1 MKIDKWYNEQKLWLK
16 IVLIVVPFVG
26 WVMEILIHLSI
37 YLRTK
42 KTIDLVLFIV
52 SIIFCFPLVVLDVVF
67 LAIKGHIF
75 GVDDFQE
82 MTDGKEHV
90 DGEPKEEKPEEEKK

>member
-1 MKIDKWYNEQKLWLK
+1 MTVDKWYNEKQLWLK

-52 SIIFCFPLVVLDVVF
+52 SIVFCFPLVVLDVVF
-67 LAIKGHIF
+67 LAVKGHIF
-75 GVDDFQE
+75 GMEEIEALTDD
-82 MTDGKEHV
+82 KEHV
-90 DGEPKEEKPEEEKK
+90 DGEKKEEKPEEDK

>member
-1 MKIDKWYNEQKLWLK
+1 MTVDKWYNEKQLWLK

-42 KTIDLVLFIV
+42 KTVDLVLFII
-52 SIIFCFPLVVLDVVF
+52 SIVFCFPLVVLDVVF
-67 LAIKGHIF
+67 LAVKGHIF
-75 GVDDFQE
+75 GVEEIDAIVDD
-82 MTDGKEHV
+82 KERV
-90 DGEPKEEKPEEEKK
+90 DGEKKEEKPEEDK

>member
-1 MKIDKWYNEQKLWLK
+1 MTVDKWYNEKQLWLK
-16 IVLIVVPFVG
+16 IVLIVVPLVG

-42 KTIDLVLFIV
+42 KTVDLVLFII
-52 SIIFCFPLVVLDVVF
+52 SIVFCFPLVVLDVVF

-75 GVDDFQE
+75 GME
-82 MTDGKEHV
+82 EIEAITDNKEHV
-90 DGEPKEEKPEEEKK
+90 DGEKKEEKPEEDK